1 MVETAIEHTT
11 QVPELTRSD
20 WWAGLVK
27 ELNAD
32 EEWSRGARLLEAR
45 IEVRHESGS
54 ATLDVLAGRVVS
66 WSDGPHVLGADIVL
80 EAPDREW
87 RRILDGETDW
97 FQGNSPGLGEISAQG
112 NIVAALRN
120 VKAMWLLLAAMSRVE
135 GAGPARPEPSPPP
148 KPSGRDIAGRY
159 ITVDGLRTYYEEAG
173 EGQPIVCFH
182 AACQDTLMYRQAL
195 LGLSDEYRVI
205 TLDAPAHGKTLQ
217 PEGGPFT
224 SIDQHADFNEAFMEA
239 LGLEAPV
246 IAGCSMGGNLVLELG
261 ARRPDFYTAIIST
274 EGADY
279 TPTVSEFVL
288 DMLLVNSHEILEGW
302 SQSLIGNRTPP
313 DRAREVVWQIQRTT
327 PHAVAGDL
335 RGYAGFDARERV
347 GAIRCPVLLLRGDAD
362 WLVPQAAV
370 EATSSRIPDSEIA
383 VLAGTGHY
391 PMIENP
397 YEHNETIR
405 EFLER
410 RVGR

>member
-1 MVETAIEHTT
+1 MVETVDQTT
-11 QVPELTRSD
+11 QVPELGRSD
-20 WWAGLVK
+20 WWEGLVR

-32 EEWSRGARLLEAR
+32 EEWSRAARLLEVR
-45 IEVRHESGS
+45 IEFRHETGS
-54 ATLDVLAGRVVS
+54 ATVDVVAGRAVG
-66 WSDGPHVLGADIVL
+66 WTDGPHVLGSDIIL

-97 FQGNSPGLGEISAQG
+97 FQGNSPGLGEIAAQG
-112 NIVAALRN
+112 NVVAALRN
-120 VKAMWLLLAAMSRVE
+120 VKAMWLLLAAMARVD
-135 GAGPARPEPSPPP
+135 GAKRPRREPSPPP
-148 KPSGRDIAGRY
+148 KHSGREIAGRY
-159 ITVDGLRTYYEEAG
+159 VMVDGLRTYYEEAG
-173 EGQPIVCFH
+173 EGPPFVCFH

-205 TLDAPAHGKTLQ
+205 TLDAPGHGKTLE
-217 PEGGPFT
+217 PEGGPFQD
-224 SIDQHADFNEAFMEA
+224 IAQHADFNEAFMEA
-239 LGLEAPV
+239 LGLEAPI

-288 DMLLVNSHEILEGW
+288 DMLLVNNQEILEGW
-302 SQSLIGNRTPP
+302 SQSLIGDRTPP
-313 DRAREVVWQIQRTT
+313 DRHREVVWQIRRAT
-327 PHAVAGDL
+327 PEAVNGDL
-335 RGYAGFDARERV
+335 RGYAGFDARDRV

-362 WLVPQAAV
+362 WLVPQEAV
-370 EATSSRIPDSEIA
+370 EATASRIPDSEVA

-405 EFLER
+405 DFLKR
-410 RVGR
+410 RTKR